1 MIIIKT
7 KNGDVLINEKAIQ
20 RISHY
25 RDKKTVVVFALDGSV
40 TSPNIE
46 DVEVV
51 FYTNDMQAI
60 KHRDKGSRVEEL
72 EANLHELSKWGNN
85 MRDKYM
91 ELDKEN
97 GELKEEVKKLK
108 SRIETEKDLK
118 TPPQK
123 ISLRATSPMGSD
135 CTQAFDV
142 DGCDGMMASAFI
154 TAVIKND
161 PYVEIDFNCN
171 GYKIW
176 HCWYKNQEMV
186 DQVKNIPEDFHLMKV
201 KSAKACGGYGQI
213 SYRVELHSLG
223 E

>member
-1 MIIIKT
+1 MIIVKT
-7 KNGDVLINEKAIQ
+7 KNGDHFVNDSALIEVAHDKEKAIVFC
-20 RISHY
+20 Y
-25 RDKKTVVVFALDGSV
+25 RNNGCIT
-40 TSPNIE
+40 TIT
-46 DVEVV
+46 DVESVV
-51 FYTNDMQAI
+51 YTNADQTV
-60 KHRDKGSRVEEL
+60 KYEDKESRVAEM

-108 SRIETEKDLK
+108 NRIETEKDLK

-154 TAVIKND
+154 MAVIKND

-176 HCWYKNQEMV
+176 HCWYKDQKMV